1 MTPTTPQDT
10 HAVNAATNAAD
21 LTKAQVSAGES
32 ESAIPPRKSESGPPG
47 DGSDRLDRLK
57 DSSEV

>member
-21 LTKAQVSAGES
+21 LTKDQVSAGES
-32 ESAIPPRKSESGPPG
+32 ESAIPPRKSESGPPWRRKRSIG
-47 DGSDRLDRLK
+47 
-57 DSSEV
+57 